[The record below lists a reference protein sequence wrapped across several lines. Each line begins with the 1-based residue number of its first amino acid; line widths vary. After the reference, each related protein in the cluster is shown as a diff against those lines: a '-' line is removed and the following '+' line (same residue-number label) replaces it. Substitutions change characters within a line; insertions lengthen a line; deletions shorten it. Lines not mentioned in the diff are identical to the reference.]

1 MNIDESVIGMK
12 SVLGMKTRSMKVYQ
26 KQHEMKPKRV
36 YTHISKETKAKLI
49 HTVLRQKCK
58 IKKIAKDLNINYAT
72 AKTILH
78 CHKKKQI
85 NMDEYSESKR
95 AGCTLNK
102 NDSKLYVQIKVGEKV
117 IHQYEYFEAI
127 KRTP

>member
-1 MNIDESVIGMK
+1 MNIHESVVGMK
-12 SVLGMKTRSMKVYQ
+12 PVLGVKTRSMKVCQ
-26 KQHEMKPKRV
+26 KQHEMKAKRV
-36 YTHISKETKAKLI
+36 YCHISKEKKAKLI
-49 HTVLRQKCK
+49 HTVLKQKCK

-78 CHKKKQI
+78 CHKKNLI
-85 NMDEYSESKR
+85 NMDEQTDSKR

-117 IHQYEYFEAI
+117 IHQYEYFDAI